1 MTIHR
6 ESVAPDG
13 RQGRLIAPCTMLCL
27 ATWLATQLPGFLIA
41 AFLLPAI
48 LAVTIDRRPHRQRAD
63 RDPLTGLDRR
73 ASLIAALA
81 AGTEEAARRR
91 EETACL
97 VFEIDNFRSFEAR
110 LDREALDTLLRLTA
124 RRLVAA
130 LRDSDT
136 CVRLDGPVFA
146 VALGVMPRLGQ
157 PDAERLAQR
166 LQDLLSL
173 PLRIGEEDLRPSL
186 SAGFARAA
194 GVSPL
199 TPEGLLQ
206 AATLALIEGQRR
218 GPGTIRAYD
227 HAMQARNRA
236 RQRHGRDVGRALEN
250 GEIRPFF
257 QPQLCLAIGRVTG
270 AEALARWHRPDGV
283 TVPPVDFLS
292 ALEGAGRMRE
302 LGAQILDGAL
312 AALSDWDARDLGID
326 RVGVNFSAEE
336 LRQADLVD
344 RVGFA
349 LGRYGL
355 DPGRLSVEVLE
366 TVVAGRP
373 DDTVAANLHG
383 LARLGCRIDLDD
395 FGTGHASITS
405 IRRFPVNRLKI
416 DRSFVRGIDR
426 DMTQRRIV
434 GAILTMA
441 DRLELEALAEGVETP
456 GELETIREM
465 GCGHLQGFVLARPM
479 AAADFA
485 AWLAAPRGESPG
497 VPMAQ
502 HLRIG

>member
-6 ESVAPDG
+6 DTAAPDG
-13 RQGRLIAPCTMLCL
+13 RQGRLIALCVMLCL
-27 ATWLATQLPGFLIA
+27 AGWLATQLPGFLIA

-48 LAVTIDRRPHRQRAD
+48 LAVSIDRRPHRQRAD
-63 RDPLTGLDRR
+63 QDPLTGLDRR
-73 ASLIAALA
+73 PALLRALA
-81 AGTEEAARRR
+81 VGTEEAARGRG
-91 EETACL
+91 ETACL

-110 LDREALDTLLRLTA
+110 LDRESLDALLRLTA

-146 VALGVMPRLGQ
+146 VAVGVMPRLSQ
-157 PDAERLAQR
+157 SEAERLAQR

-194 GVSPL
+194 AVSPL
-199 TPEGLLQ
+199 SGEGLLQ

-218 GPGTIRAYD
+218 GSGMIRAYD
-227 HAMQARNRA
+227 RAMQARTRA
-236 RQRHGRDVGRALEN
+236 RQRHGRDVGRALET

-257 QPQLCLAIGRVTG
+257 QPQLCLATGRVTG
-270 AEALARWHRPDGV
+270 AEALARWHRADGV
-283 TVPPVDFLS
+283 TVPPVEFLS

-302 LGAQILDGAL
+302 LGAQILAGAL
-312 AALSDWDARDLGID
+312 AALSAWDAQGLGIN
-326 RVGVNFSAEE
+326 RVGVNFSADE

-405 IRRFPVNRLKI
+405 IRRFPVDRLKI
-416 DRSFVRGIDR
+416 DRSFVRGIDH

-441 DRLELEALAEGVETP
+441 ERMDLEALAEGVETP
-456 GELETIREM
+456 GELATIREM

-479 AAADFA
+479 AAGDFA
-485 AWLAAPRGESPG
+485 AWLSASRQDGTGALTAPR
-497 VPMAQ
+497 
-502 HLRIG
+502 LRIG